1 MTVTGLMFVFLF
13 GLIIGILFGLAYIVW
28 RD

>member
-1 MTVTGLMFVFLF
+1 MTVAGLMFVFLF

-28 RD
+28 RG